1 MALVLLE
8 GLDRTGKTTV
18 AKFFE
23 SKGYEVVHL
32 KAPGKEFSAGYSYL
46 DAMVDLLQRGASRD
60 LVIDRTHYGE
70 LVWPQ
75 VYGRKPLL
83 GEEDY
88 EILREIEESIGV
100 KRILMHDPNAE
111 AHWQRCVDN
120 KEPLTKAQFAR
131 ARSIYATMGQQH
143 GFESVTLPAFCKE
156 FGIDESTIG
165 ETTKPA
171 VQQETTD
178 SAPDQTGRTPAKLSS
193 RPADQRQLLEKANAI
208 NDILEKRILKKG
220 GTLYDELENDVR
232 TFLNGKLAA
241 IFGNTN
247 NGTSFSPEEIAFFKA
262 MYKRVIE
269 KEN

>member
-8 GLDRTGKTTV
+8 GLDRTGKSTV

-32 KAPGKEFSAGYSYL
+32 SAPGKEFHAGNTYL

-83 GEEDY
+83 TEEDY
-88 EILREIEESIGV
+88 EILREIEDSIGV

-131 ARSIYATMGQQH
+131 ARSIYATMGAQH
-143 GFESVTLPAFCKE
+143 GFESITLPAFCKE
-156 FGIDESTIG
+156 FGLDEELG
-165 ETTKPA
+165 PPNKPA
-171 VQQETTD
+171 TQQETSSD
-178 SAPDQTGRTPAKLSS
+178 APQQSGNTPQRSQKSG
-193 RPADQRQLLEKANAI
+193 PVDQRQLLEKANAI

-220 GTLYDELENDVR
+220 GALYDDLENDVR
-232 TFLNGKLAA
+232 TFLNSKLAA
-241 IFGNTN
+241 IFGNS
-247 NGTSFSPEEIAFFKA
+247 GSVSSLSPEEIVFFKA
-262 MYKRVIE
+262 MYKRVTE

>member
-18 AKFFE
+18 AEFFE

-32 KAPGKEFSAGYSYL
+32 KAPGKEFHAGNTYL

-83 GEEDY
+83 GDDDY

-131 ARSIYATMGQQH
+131 ARSIYATMGQQY

-156 FGIDESTIG
+156 FGIDESTLAKQEPLSPAASN
-165 ETTKPA
+165 ETVSQTKSVAGKNSKP
-171 VQQETTD
+171 V
-178 SAPDQTGRTPAKLSS
+178 
-193 RPADQRQLLEKANAI
+193 DQRQLLEKANAI

-220 GTLYDELENDVR
+220 GTLYDELEIDVR
-232 TFLNGKLAA
+232 TYLNGKLAA
-241 IFGNTN
+241 IFGNTEDKPLL
-247 NGTSFSPEEIAFFKA
+247 SADEIAFFKA
-262 MYKRVIE
+262 MYKRVTE